1 MKRTLYPN
9 DIADVIQSFRDLL
22 HSHED
27 LVNRLNVYPV
37 PDGDTGTNM
46 ARTLDAVAEALY
58 DAGTIQYGISSNDA
72 AGTVEVDTGDNDAA
86 GTVEVDTGDNDAA
99 GSDDSGDL
107 RETSS
112 NSDVLTMQQVC
123 HALSFG
129 SLMGARGNS
138 GVILSQIL
146 RGFAGVIKGF
156 EEVDEVLFA
165 QSLRTADAAAREAVL
180 KPVEGTLLTVVRA
193 AAAGAEGALAG
204 IDYAGRA
211 YAQEDC
217 TVDTS
222 SPTDSNGH
230 PDSGNPLYDV
240 IVSARQ
246 AAADALERTP
256 EMLPVLAEAG
266 VVDAGG
272 RGFLLLFD
280 ALLHVVAD
288 QPLPTPP
295 PISELH
301 GHLELTT
308 TVDLDVSDE
317 TGEYSGGAG
326 ESSAHLSTRYEVMY
340 LLDAPDSSIPAFKE
354 VWAGIGDS
362 IVVVGGDGIWNCH
375 IHTNDIGDSI
385 EAALDIG
392 RPKNIR
398 VTDLAEQVQEERW
411 VREVES
417 GSAAS
422 QEGEEPEAA
431 TTTSVVAV
439 VNGEGIGRIFRSL
452 GVHHHVQGGQSM
464 NPSVAEM
471 LAVIDEVPSPEV
483 VILPNNDNILPVALQ
498 AAELSTKT
506 VEVVPTGGSIEGF
519 AALLEYDPQAHARD
533 NVHSMAESARRVAS
547 GEVTVA
553 VRDAEG
559 PEGQIKRGDWLGLT
573 REGIAFSGESIF
585 DVTSRLI
592 DFLLSSQGGELVT
605 LIEGEGSST
614 AVTRQLRGW
623 LSEEHPAVELEVHDG
638 GQPLYPYLIGVE

>member
-1 MKRTLYPN
+1 MKRILYPS
-9 DIADVIQSFRDLL
+9 DIADVIRSFRDLL
-22 HSHED
+22 HSHEE

-46 ARTLDAVAEALY
+46 ARTLDAVVEALN
-58 DAGTIQYGISSNDA
+58 DPETAQNDA
-72 AGTVEVDTGDNDAA
+72 PSSEIAATAGMDTGNQ
-86 GTVEVDTGDNDAA
+86 
-99 GSDDSGDL
+99 DSAESGIP
-107 RETSS
+107 
-112 NSDVLTMQQVC
+112 TMQQVC

-146 RGFAGVIKGF
+146 RGFAGVIKGC
-156 EEVDEVLFA
+156 EEVDAKRFA
-165 QSLRTADAAAREAVL
+165 QSLSTADAAAREAVL

-193 AAAGAEGALAG
+193 AADGAKGALGGSNSASG
-204 IDYAGRA
+204 G
-211 YAQEDC
+211 
-217 TVDTS
+217 S
-222 SPTDSNGH
+222 S
-230 PDSGNPLYDV
+230 PLYDV
-240 IVSARQ
+240 AIAAQQ

-280 ALLHVVAD
+280 ALMHVVAD
-288 QPLPTPP
+288 RSLPEPP
-295 PISELH
+295 PMPELH
-301 GHLELTT
+301 GNIKTLATANLN
-308 TVDLDVSDE
+308 D
-317 TGEYSGGAG
+317 GAG
-326 ESSAHLSTRYEVMY
+326 EYPYNSGEAGTHVSTRYEVMY
-340 LLDAPDSSIPAFKE
+340 LLDAPDVSIPAFKE

-375 IHTNDIGDSI
+375 IHTNDIGDAI

-411 VREVES
+411 VREMES
-417 GSAAS
+417 GL
-422 QEGEEPEAA
+422 AA
-431 TTTSVVAV
+431 THEEEDLEEVATTSVVAV

-452 GVHHHVQGGQSM
+452 GVHHHVSGGQSM

-471 LAVIDEVPSPEV
+471 LAVIDEAPSPEV
-483 VILPNNDNILPVALQ
+483 IILPNNDNILPVALQ
-498 AAELSTKT
+498 AAELSSKT

-533 NVHSMAESARRVAS
+533 NVRSMTESARRVAS
-547 GEVTVA
+547 GEVTAA
-553 VRDAEG
+553 VRDAVG
-559 PEGQIKRGDWLGLT
+559 PDGQIKRGDWLGLT
-573 REGIAFSGESIF
+573 REGIAISGEEMF

-592 DFLLSSQGGELVT
+592 NLLLSSRGGELVT
-605 LIEGEGSST
+605 LIEGEGSGT
-614 AVTRQLRGW
+614 AITRQIREW
-623 LSEEHPAVELEVHDG
+623 LSEVYPEVELEVHDG